1 MESKS
6 MIELLQIIGWSKRA
20 FAIRMEVSEP
30 TVYRWVKNEP
40 EYVMKYLRMVARLI
54 WLAKKLQ
61 HAADLIRQGKDL
73 INEVKMEIDD
83 EFKKKQ
89 LDLLEAKCPNNKLN

>member
-1 MESKS
+1 

-54 WLAKKLQ
+54 
-61 HAADLIRQGKDL
+61 
-73 INEVKMEIDD
+73 
-83 EFKKKQ
+83 
-89 LDLLEAKCPNNKLN
+89 